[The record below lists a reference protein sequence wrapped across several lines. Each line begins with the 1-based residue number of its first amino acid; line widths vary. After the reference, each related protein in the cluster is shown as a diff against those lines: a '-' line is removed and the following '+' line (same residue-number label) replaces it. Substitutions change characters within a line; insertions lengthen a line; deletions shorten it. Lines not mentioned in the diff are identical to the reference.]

1 MSSKAKAKSDPQ
13 PDPISARADE
23 SVMSGGRMLF
33 TGPDYLRD
41 HRVKVDDEHRYIGIG
56 TMHPDASS
64 ELDYITR
71 ANPDNKPKLYR
82 KNEMV
87 GEIGWSA
94 NQKTGRPLDIEGI
107 LVVFTSISTSIF

>member
-1 MSSKAKAKSDPQ
+1 
-13 PDPISARADE
+13 
-23 SVMSGGRMLF
+23 MSGGRMLF

-107 LVVFTSISTSIF
+107 LVVFYVTYLN

>member
-1 MSSKAKAKSDPQ
+1 
-13 PDPISARADE
+13 
-23 SVMSGGRMLF
+23 
-33 TGPDYLRD
+33 
-41 HRVKVDDEHRYIGIG
+41 
-56 TMHPDASS
+56 MHPDASS

-94 NQKTGRPLDIEGI
+94 QNQVKTGGRPVDIEGNYHGFKRGEFRDAAQA
-107 LVVFTSISTSIF
+107 LHTHLYQNPYMEPHPSTKLPLPLNTTRRRVNHEEN